1 RAQWS
6 KFTGPGNVT
15 FADPTT
21 PFTTATFTAP
31 GIYVLQLTA
40 DDSSIQSYDRVE
52 VRVESLCTVEDPQGL
67 AAWWPANGT
76 ALDVLNDQ
84 AGILASGTAYSTG
97 KVAAAFQLDGTND
110 FVFVPAQTNYDV
122 GSSTAGFT
130 LEFWTKAVSSASTR
144 GVLSWN
150 NSATGGTSNGVNLY
164 QSSGSL
170 VVRLMDTAG
179 AMRQNASVLGT
190 FDGQWRHV
198 ALTYDR
204 TTGTAREYLDGVLK
218 VAENV
223 GIFTPQTSYDFYLG
237 NYARAT
243 ATFSGQLDEVSLY
256 ARPLNPQEVY
266 AIYTSGSVGKC
277 PEDDNQTPWV
287 YAGPDRL
294 VGGTNGS
301 AQLEGEVADDGLPT
315 GSILRAQWS
324 KFTGPGSV
332 TFADPA
338 SPFTT
343 ATFTAPGIYVLQL
356 TADDSSIQNS
366 DRVEVRVESLC
377 TIEDPQGL
385 VAWWPANGTTLEVLH
400 DQTAILA
407 NGTAYSTGKVAAA
420 FQFDGTNDFIFV
432 PAQTNYD
439 VGSSAA
445 GFTLEFWTKAVS
457 SASSRGVLSWNNS
470 ATGGTSN
477 GVYA

>member
-1 RAQWS
+1 
-6 KFTGPGNVT
+6 
-15 FADPTT
+15 
-21 PFTTATFTAP
+21 
-31 GIYVLQLTA
+31 
-40 DDSSIQSYDRVE
+40 
-52 VRVESLCTVEDPQGL
+52 
-67 AAWWPANGT
+67 
-76 ALDVLNDQ
+76 
-84 AGILASGTAYSTG
+84 
-97 KVAAAFQLDGTND
+97 
-110 FVFVPAQTNYDV
+110 
-122 GSSTAGFT
+122 
-130 LEFWTKAVSSASTR
+130 SSASTR

-237 NYARAT
+237 NYAGAS

-287 YAGPDRL
+287 YAGPDRI

-385 VAWWPANGTTLEVLH
+385 VAWWPANGTTREVLN
-400 DQTAILA
+400 DQAGILA
-407 NGTAYSTGKVAAA
+407 NGTTYSTGKVAAA
-420 FQFDGTNDFIFV
+420 FQFDGTNDFVFV

-439 VGSSAA
+439 VGSSTA

-457 SASSRGVLSWNNS
+457 SASTRGVLAWNNS

-477 GVYA
+477 GVYALQSNGSLLVRLVDTAGVLRQNASVLGTFDGQWRHVAVTYDRTTGVAREYLDGVLKVTENVGVFTPQTSYDFYLGNYAGASTTFSGQLDELSLYARPLN

>member
-218 VAENV
+218 VTENV
-223 GIFTPQTSYDFYLG
+223 GVFTPQTSYDFYLG
-237 NYARAT
+237 NYAGAST
-243 ATFSGQLDEVSLY
+243 TFSGQLDEVSLY
-256 ARPLNPQEVY
+256 ARPLNPQEIY
-266 AIYTSGSVGKC
+266 AIYVSGSIGKC
-277 PEDDNQTPWV
+277 PEDDNQAPV
-287 YAGPDRL
+287 VSAGPDRTIAS
-294 VGGTNGS
+294 TNTS
-301 AQLEGEVADDGLPT
+301 VQLDGVVVDDGLPV
-315 GSILRAQWS
+315 GSALRVQWS
-324 KFTGPGSV
+324 KFTGPGNV
-332 TFADPA
+332 AFAN
-338 SPFTT
+338 STSIVTT
-343 ATFTAPGIYVLQL
+343 ATFDAPGIYVLQL
-356 TADDSSIQNS
+356 TADDTSIQRS
-366 DRVEVRVESLC
+366 DLMEVRVAVPC
-377 TIEDPQGL
+377 TVLDVSGL
-385 VAWWPANGTTLEVLH
+385 VAWWPANGTTL
-400 DQTAILA
+400 D
-407 NGTAYSTGKVAAA
+407 
-420 FQFDGTNDFIFV
+420 
-432 PAQTNYD
+432 
-439 VGSSAA
+439 
-445 GFTLEFWTKAVS
+445 
-457 SASSRGVLSWNNS
+457 
-470 ATGGTSN
+470 
-477 GVYA
+477 